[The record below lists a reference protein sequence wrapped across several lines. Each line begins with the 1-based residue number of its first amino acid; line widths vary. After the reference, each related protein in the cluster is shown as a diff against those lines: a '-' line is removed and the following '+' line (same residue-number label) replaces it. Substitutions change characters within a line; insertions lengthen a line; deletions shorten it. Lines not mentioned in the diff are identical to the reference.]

1 MNKKENMGE
10 NKSTLEKLIDML
22 NETKKVEYISE
33 DFIQA
38 IDFTIKLVKHTIPV
52 IEAEIELA
60 KQNGYNEALKE
71 TIERFKVE
79 E

>member
-1 MNKKENMGE
+1 MGE

-52 IEAEIELA
+52 IEAEIE
-60 KQNGYNEALKE
+60 
-71 TIERFKVE
+71 
-79 E
+79 